1 MYMFYILATIFFVLG
16 IILKIL
22 NKNKIN
28 ESTNNYLMLTSPMTK
43 TELQFCK
50 KLKKITDKYNLIII
64 PQIQLQKIFKVY
76 NKKDISSFNKIKAKS
91 IDFAIVDENYNY
103 KIFIELD
110 DYTHNRNNRIKRD
123 IYINELFK
131 KYNYKLL
138 RIKVQN
144 NYNLEELEN
153 IIKEVA
159 N

>member
-1 MYMFYILATIFFVLG
+1 MYIFYILATIFFILG

-43 TELQFCK
+43 TELIFSK
-50 KLKKITDKYNLIII
+50 ELKNITDKYNLLII

-91 IDFAIVDENYNY
+91 IDFAIVDNNYNY
-103 KIFIELD
+103 KMFIELD
-110 DYTHNRNNRIKRD
+110 DYTHNKSNRVKRD
-123 IYINELFK
+123 IFVNELFK
-131 KYNYKLL
+131 KHNYKLI

-153 IIKEVA
+153 IIKEVV

>member
-1 MYMFYILATIFFVLG
+1 MHIFYILAIIFFILG
-16 IILKIL
+16 IMLKIL

-28 ESTNNYLMLTSPMTK
+28 ENINNYLMLTNPMTK
-43 TELQFCK
+43 TELIFCK
-50 KLKKITDKYNLIII
+50 KLKSITDRYNLIII

-123 IYINELFK
+123 IFINELFK

-153 IIKEVA
+153 IIKEVV
-159 N
+159 

>member
-1 MYMFYILATIFFVLG
+1 MYIFYILATIFFILG

-43 TELQFCK
+43 TELIFCK
-50 KLKKITDKYNLIII
+50 ELKSITDKYNLLII

-91 IDFAIVDENYNY
+91 IDFAIVDNNYNY
-103 KIFIELD
+103 KMFIELD
-110 DYTHNRNNRIKRD
+110 DYTHNKSNRVKRD
-123 IYINELFK
+123 IFVNELFK
-131 KYNYKLL
+131 KHNYKLI

-153 IIKEVA
+153 IIKEVV

>member
-16 IILKIL
+16 IILKML

-28 ESTNNYLMLTSPMTK
+28 ESINNYLVLTSPMTK
-43 TELQFCK
+43 TELIFCK
-50 KLKKITDKYNLIII
+50 ELKKITDKYNLLII

-91 IDFAIVDENYNY
+91 IDFAIVDNNYNY
-103 KIFIELD
+103 KMFIELD
-110 DYTHNRNNRIKRD
+110 DYTHNKSNRIKRD
-123 IYINELFK
+123 IFINELFK
-131 KYNYKLL
+131 KYNYKLI

-144 NYNLEELEN
+144 NYNIEELEN

>member
-1 MYMFYILATIFFVLG
+1 MYIFYILATIFFVLG
-16 IILKIL
+16 IILKML

-43 TELQFCK
+43 TELIFCK
-50 KLKKITDKYNLIII
+50 ELKNITDKYNLLII

-91 IDFAIVDENYNY
+91 IDFAIVDNNYNY
-103 KIFIELD
+103 KMFIELD
-110 DYTHNRNNRIKRD
+110 DYTHNKSNRVKRD
-123 IYINELFK
+123 IFVNELFK
-131 KYNYKLL
+131 KHNYKLI

-153 IIKEVA
+153 IIKEVV